1 MTYRKLP
8 LLALICLI
16 ALFVRPTVTRA
27 GLYDD
32 DAKNVT
38 SGALN
43 DQDYWWTKF
52 DLMMLDLAIK
62 ARQPEGH
69 IAVDLA
75 STSRRL
81 GDLTKKFPKH
91 EEIQKWKQRVDE
103 VQAKIDSNADRGK
116 PFGPECPWDE
126 ANFAQLWVNL
136 HWAQTAF
143 AAKDYTTAQSCLQ
156 NVMQNYEIML
166 RPDRMKDYP
175 EELRKWVTDSKPEA
189 EKLYAAVK
197 EKTHS

>member
-1 MTYRKLP
+1 MNILKFRS
-8 LLALICLI
+8 LALFCLSV
-16 ALFVRPTVTRA
+16 ALVSPVVSRA
-27 GLYDD
+27 GLYED
-32 DAKNVT
+32 DAKNAT
-38 SGALN
+38 TGALN

-52 DLMMLDLAIK
+52 DMTMLDLALK
-62 ARQPEGH
+62 QRQPEGH

-81 GDLTKKFPKH
+81 DDLAKKYPKH
-91 EEIQKWKQRVDE
+91 DEIQKWKTRVAE
-103 VQAKIDSNADRGK
+103 LQAKIDPNADRGK

-143 AAKDYTTAQSCLQ
+143 AAKDYTSAQSSLQ

-189 EKLYAAVK
+189 DKLYAAAK